1 MPQLSQRAKVILA
14 MGVLYVVWGTTY
26 LAIKVGLDAN
36 LPPALFAGVR
46 QIPAAAIMFALAFW
60 RGSPLRVS
68 SRDLR
73 IACIAGILLIVGG
86 QYFTFLAE
94 QHVPSG
100 ISALVVALIPLW
112 IALAESA
119 FPDMQRPGRLGL
131 AGTRGGLLR
140 ARDSAVA
147 APRRCHSRPARA
159 HRHRDTDHRHVAV
172 DRRHDL
178 LQAPPDERR
187 QHGHHR
193 VGDARGRRDPA
204 GHRHGARASG
214 RSFQLDAKGLG
225 ALLYLI
231 VFGSAIAFTAFTYAL
246 THLPASKVMTY
257 AYVNPV
263 IAVFAG
269 ALAGRI
275 GLVPPEP
282 VTLSTLLGM
291 VVIVGGVALTT
302 AAPTLPAA
310 TPSDN
315 AASCGAGR
323 RAARRAGPSEVYEAL
338 DWSALISVSQLLH
351 SPFIAAPSPNAA
363 SCG

>member
-1 MPQLSQRAKVILA
+1 MPELSQRAKVILA

-26 LAIKVGLDAN
+26 LGIKVGLDAQ

-60 RGSPLRVS
+60 RGSPLRVT

-94 QHVPSG
+94 QNVPSG

-119 FPDMQRPGRLGL
+119 FPDMQRPGRLGWL
-131 AGTRGGLLR
+131 GLAIGFTGLGILMWPRLVGVTGGPNELIGIGTQVIGTWLWAAGTVYSKRHPTGADNMVITAWEMLVAGVVLLGIGT
-140 ARDSAVA
+140 VLGEW
-147 APRRCHSRPARA
+147 PR
-159 HRHRDTDHRHVAV
+159 
-172 DRRHDL
+172 
-178 LQAPPDERR
+178 
-187 QHGHHR
+187 
-193 VGDARGRRDPA
+193 
-204 GHRHGARASG
+204 
-214 RSFQLDAKGLG
+214 FQLDAKGLG

-269 ALAGRI
+269 AFAGRI

-282 VTLSTLLGM
+282 ITLSTLLGM

-302 AAPTLPAA
+302 AAPTLPPRRLPTTPYAA
-310 TPSDN
+310 ALATEPLVEPV
-315 AASCGAGR
+315 
-323 RAARRAGPSEVYEAL
+323 PSET
-338 DWSALISVSQLLH
+338 
-351 SPFIAAPSPNAA
+351 
-363 SCG
+363 

>member
-1 MPQLSQRAKVILA
+1 VPKLSQRAKVILA
-14 MGVLYVVWGTTY
+14 MLVLYVVWGTTY
-26 LAIKVGLDAN
+26 LGIKVGLDAN

-46 QIPAAAIMFALAFW
+46 QIPAAAIMFAIAFW
-60 RGSPLRVS
+60 RGSTPRVS
-68 SRDLR
+68 PRDLR
-73 IACIAGILLIVGG
+73 IACIAGLLLIVGG

-94 QHVPSG
+94 QNVPSG
-100 ISALVVALIPLW
+100 ISALIVALIPLW

-119 FPDMQRPGRLGL
+119 FPDMQRPGKLGWIGL
-131 AGTRGGLLR
+131 AAGFSGLGILMWPRLVGVSAGPHELIGMGTQIIGTWLWTAGTIYSKRNPTSANNMVITAWEMLVAGVVLLGIGT
-140 ARDSAVA
+140 VLGEW
-147 APRRCHSRPARA
+147 PRFVLTP
-159 HRHRDTDHRHVAV
+159 
-172 DRRHDL
+172 
-178 LQAPPDERR
+178 
-187 QHGHHR
+187 
-193 VGDARGRRDPA
+193 
-204 GHRHGARASG
+204 
-214 RSFQLDAKGLG
+214 KGVG

-302 AAPTLPAA
+302 AAPTLPPRRPPTTPGAA
-310 TPSDN
+310 
-315 AASCGAGR
+315 ALGAEPLV
-323 RAARRAGPSEVYEAL
+323 GPEVSEV
-338 DWSALISVSQLLH
+338 
-351 SPFIAAPSPNAA
+351 
-363 SCG
+363 